1 MPKAYDFGEIH
12 LEAGADT
19 ERRPRAVDPDT
30 PFRIAILGDFSGR
43 ANRGQCEPLAG
54 RKPILVDRDNFD
66 VVLTRIG
73 PALELAATGGSRL
86 RLHFTD
92 LDDFHPDQLFER
104 LTIFAKLRE
113 IRQKLADPASFK
125 SAAAELGV
133 VGTGTAAAPSHK
145 EQQKAVERSTARAD
159 AASLASGSLLD
170 SVVDQSMNEATN
182 EAAQS
187 AVESR
192 PARAP
197 DELREFVRRVVAPHL
212 VAGADPRQ
220 PELLAKVDR
229 ATSEAMRVL
238 LHHPEFQA
246 LEAAWR
252 AIFMLV
258 RRIETDEQL
267 KLYLVDVSK
276 DELAL
281 DLASSTDL
289 AQTGTYKLLAGPTE
303 TPEAAPWAVIAGN
316 YVFEASEK
324 DAELLGR
331 LARIAKSAG
340 APFVAEADPAVVE
353 LAATGQSAVAEAWR
367 ALRHLREAGWVG
379 LALPR
384 FLLRLPYGKETDSTE
399 RFDFEEMPD
408 IPPEHQD
415 YLWANPAFA
424 SVLLLA
430 EAFSDYG
437 WDLRPGVH
445 SEISGLPLH
454 LYREGGE
461 AVAKPCAEI
470 LLTESAA
477 EEILES
483 GVMPLVSIKGRDV
496 VRLLRFQSI
505 ADPLT
510 ALGGRWN

>member
-1 MPKAYDFGEIH
+1 MSKPYDFGEIH
-12 LEAGADT
+12 LEAAAVT
-19 ERRPRAVDPDT
+19 ERRPLAVEPDD

-43 ANRGQCEPLAG
+43 ANRGQSEPIAG
-54 RKPILVDRDNFD
+54 REPILVDRDNFD
-66 VVLTRIG
+66 EVLTRIS
-73 PALELAATGGSRL
+73 PKLELAAAGGPRL

-92 LDDFHPDQLFER
+92 LDDFHPDRLFER

-113 IRQKLADPASFK
+113 IRQKLAEPATFK

-133 VGTGTAAAPSHK
+133 VESGPTVRGVTKTEP
-145 EQQKAVERSTARAD
+145 ERPGGRSTARAD
-159 AASLASGSLLD
+159 ADSLTSGSLLD
-170 SVVDQSMNEATN
+170 SVVNQSIN
-182 EAAQS
+182 EAARG
-187 AVESR
+187 AAESR

-197 DELREFVRRVVAPHL
+197 DELRDFVRRIVAPHL
-212 VAGADPRQ
+212 VANADPRQ
-220 PELLAKVDR
+220 PEILAKVDR
-229 ATSEAMRVL
+229 ATSEAMRAL

-276 DELAL
+276 DELAR
-281 DLASSTDL
+281 DLSSSADL
-289 AQTGTYKLLAGPTE
+289 RQTGIYKLLAGPTDTPGAE
-303 TPEAAPWAVIAGN
+303 TWAMIAGI
-316 YVFEASEK
+316 YSFEASEK

-331 LARIAKSAG
+331 LAKIAKSGG

-353 LAATGQSAVAEAWR
+353 QVSSGQGELAEAWR
-367 ALRHLREAGWVG
+367 ALRRLPEAGWIG
-379 LALPR
+379 LILPR
-384 FLLRLPYGKETDSTE
+384 FLLRLPYGKETASTE

-408 IPPEHQD
+408 VPPEHQD

-430 EAFSDYG
+430 EAFADYG
-437 WDLRPGVH
+437 WKLRPGVH
-445 SEISGLPLH
+445 FEISGLPLH

-483 GVMPLVSIKGRDV
+483 GVMPLVSIKGRDAI
-496 VRLLRFQSI
+496 RLLRFQSI

-510 ALGGRWN
+510 ALGGRWS

>member
-1 MPKAYDFGEIH
+1 MPKPYDFGEIH
-12 LEAGADT
+12 LDVTAGR
-19 ERRPRAVDPDT
+19 ERRPQAIDPGA

-43 ANRGQCEPLAG
+43 ANHSRLEPLAG
-54 RKPILVDRDNFD
+54 RKAILIDRDNFD
-66 VVLTRIG
+66 QVLAKMS
-73 PALELAATGGSRL
+73 PALELAAAGGPRL
-86 RLHFTD
+86 ALAFSD
-92 LDDFHPDQLFER
+92 LDDFHPDRLFER
-104 LTIFAKLRE
+104 LPIFAKLRE
-113 IRQKLADPASFK
+113 TRQRLADPATFK
-125 SAAAELGV
+125 SAAAELAQGGSGSAAPATRPSEPLPQRPV
-133 VGTGTAAAPSHK
+133 ARPDAAA
-145 EQQKAVERSTARAD
+145 
-159 AASLASGSLLD
+159 LASGSLLD
-170 SVVDQSMNEATN
+170 NVLDESISETEQRGPEA
-182 EAAQS
+182 
-187 AVESR
+187 R

-220 PELLAKVDR
+220 PELLAKVDQV
-229 ATSEAMRVL
+229 TSESMRVL

-252 AIFMLV
+252 AICLLV

-267 KLYLVDVSK
+267 KLYLVDISK
-276 DELAL
+276 DELAH
-281 DLASSTDL
+281 DLSTSADL
-289 AQTGTYKLLAGPTE
+289 RQTGAYRLLAGPTQIPGAE
-303 TPEAAPWAVIAGN
+303 PWTVVAGN
-316 YVFEASEK
+316 YAFDASRK

-331 LARIAKSAG
+331 LAKIAKAAG
-340 APFVAEADPAVVE
+340 APLLAEADPAVVE
-353 LAATGQSAVAEAWR
+353 LAAGVQGEAADAWR
-367 ALRHLREAGWVG
+367 ALRGLPEAVWVG

-384 FLLRLPYGKETDSTE
+384 FLLRLPYGQETDSAE
-399 RFDFEEMPD
+399 RFDFEEMPGEA
-408 IPPEHQD
+408 PGHQD

-424 SVLLLA
+424 CTLLLA
-430 EAFSDYG
+430 QAFSDYG
-437 WDLRPGVH
+437 WTFRPGVH

-454 LYREGGE
+454 LYREDGE

-510 ALGGRWN
+510 RLGGRWG